1 MVLRY
6 GLSRLIEIGSDKGK
20 QLYYA
25 HLSKHEGQQ
34 NVNQQQDTQ
43 QQNII
48 WVALQSVMDPE
59 VGINIVDMGMVYSV
73 VVSNNQAKVAITMT
87 SPSCPL
93 HVTIRKEAR
102 QAIMRRL
109 PKLHAVDVRVVW
121 EPPWTPELMT
131 DEAKKTL
138 GW

>member
-1 MVLRY
+1 
-6 GLSRLIEIGSDKGK
+6 
-20 QLYYA
+20 
-25 HLSKHEGQQ
+25 
-34 NVNQQQDTQ
+34 VNQQQDTQ
-43 QQNII
+43 LQNIV

-73 VVSNNQAKVAITMT
+73 VVVNNQARVNITMT

-109 PKLHAVDVRVVW
+109 PKLTAVDVRVVW
-121 EPPWTPELMT
+121 DPPWTPELMS

>member
-1 MVLRY
+1 MVLHCA
-6 GLSRLIEIGSDKGK
+6 LSRLIEIGSDKRK
-20 QLYYA
+20 RLYYA

-34 NVNQQQDTQ
+34 NVTQQQDTQ

-48 WVALQSVMDPE
+48 WMALQSVMDPE

-109 PKLHAVDVRVVW
+109 PTLHAVDVRVVW

-131 DEAKKTL
+131 DEAKKKL